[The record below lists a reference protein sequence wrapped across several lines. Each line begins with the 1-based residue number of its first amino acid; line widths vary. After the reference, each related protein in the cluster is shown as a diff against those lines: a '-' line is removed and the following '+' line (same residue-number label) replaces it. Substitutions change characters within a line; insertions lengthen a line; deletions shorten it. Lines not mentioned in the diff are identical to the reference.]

1 MSDGIAVGTTVYSLA
16 IPTSSSSSSSS
27 SGCGEEV
34 GSGIV
39 RFVGETQF
47 KPGVTWVGIVLED
60 PLG

>member
-16 IPTSSSSSSSS
+16 IPTSSSSSS